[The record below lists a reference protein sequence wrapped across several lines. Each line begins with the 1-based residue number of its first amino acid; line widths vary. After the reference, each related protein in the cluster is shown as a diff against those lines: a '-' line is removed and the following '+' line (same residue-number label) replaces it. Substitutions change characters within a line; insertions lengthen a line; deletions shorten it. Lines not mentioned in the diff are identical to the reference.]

1 MKKIALLLTIL
12 GTFSSMNAQ
21 VAIGKN
27 SLTNTSVILEFAD
40 GTTSGI
46 NLPIVSTLPAA
57 SSAINGTI
65 LVDRNDAKVK
75 WVENGTWVDLSDA
88 GDIDALTENS
98 SAVSGTGVL
107 IGGTSDPIGVLE
119 LRATD
124 KAMVLPLVA
133 SPEDSVKTP
142 VPGMICYD
150 TTSKSLAIFDGVKW
164 NYWN

>member
-1 MKKIALLLTIL
+1 
-12 GTFSSMNAQ
+12 MNAQ

-88 GDIDALTENS
+88 GDIDALTENT